1 MKSPEIRGL
10 LLVKGYRVKDIASH
24 LAVTSG
30 AISKIIKRQSRS
42 RRIMLYIAQLLQ
54 MPPEKIFPE
63 SAQLFN
69 NTSKIQ
75 TNTKISQNKLPLSSR
90 ETIPSNQ
97 AR

>member
-1 MKSPEIRGL
+1 MKSTEIRGL
-10 LLVKGYRVKDIASH
+10 LLVKGYRVKDISSH

-42 RRIMLYIAQLLQ
+42 RRIMLYIAQILQ
-54 MPPEKIFPE
+54 IPPEKIFPE

-69 NTSKIQ
+69 NTRKVQ
-75 TNTKISQNKLPLSSR
+75 TNTKINQKNPHLSSR